1 MSEMPLLFP
10 VLATKLFIPPPRP
23 NAVSRPRLLVRLRE
37 GLDSGHRVTLLSA
50 PAGFG
55 KTTVLSEWIADILR
69 REPGAPVAWLSLDAS
84 DDDPSRFL
92 TYLVAALHRADPAVA
107 ADAHV
112 LPLSSIELTLAAL
125 INDVASA
132 SRAMIVVLDDVHLIE
147 DGSIRAGLVFLIDHL
162 PPNLHLAISSRSD
175 PLLPLARLRAR
186 GELTELRAADLR
198 FTPDEAAAFLNEVM
212 HLDLSPALVAA
223 LETRTEGWIA
233 GLQLAALSMRD
244 RSDVAG
250 FIDGFTGSHRFV
262 IDYLAEEVLHR
273 QPDHVRDFLFN
284 TAILGRLSAS
294 LCAAVTGSADS
305 GEMLAALERDN
316 LFVVPLDDQRK
327 WYRYHH
333 LFADVLKA
341 RLFADGPERLPGLHR
356 RASEWYEQN
365 GLSEDAVAHA
375 LAAGDFGRAARV
387 IESTVPGV
395 RKSRQD
401 ATLLGWLA
409 LLPGDIIG
417 RRPILGVYR
426 AWSLLVSGDV
436 DAVEPLLRDAERV
449 LGATTDDGTPAH
461 DSAAGEELRILPVT
475 IALYRAAVA
484 QARGDVAGTQAQA
497 RRALDLTGPDDHFGR
512 GAAAGFLGLA
522 SWAAGDLG
530 AAVDAFGEVATS
542 LRRSG
547 NMADMLGTT
556 IVMADLL
563 IQQGRLRDAQRACE
577 DALRL
582 ATEQGEPVPQ
592 STADLH
598 VAISELLYERS
609 DLPAAR
615 EQLLTAQ
622 ALAERASLP
631 ENRYRWFVAMSRI
644 DEAEGRLDGALDAL
658 NTAEHLYLRGFFPEV
673 RPLAAMQARL
683 WIKQGRL
690 GEAQG
695 WVDTQRLSAS
705 DAPSYLREYEHLTL
719 AKLSIARHAS
729 DPLAGSLDPTTAML
743 DRLLE
748 AADAGGRTGRV
759 NEILVLQALAHAAAG
774 HADLALRPLAR
785 VLAQSEPE
793 GYVRLFLD
801 EGEPMAA
808 LLRTATAAGI
818 TPAYARRLSEASRQ
832 GHDPQASARPLA
844 GTLSERELHVLR
856 LLATELSGPEI
867 ARELYVSLNTLRTH
881 TRHIF
886 GKLEVTSRA
895 DAIRRAQMLGLV

>member
-1 MSEMPLLFP
+1 MSESPLP
-10 VLATKLFIPPPRP
+10 VLATKLFIPSPRP
-23 NAVSRPRLLVRLRE
+23 NAVSRPRLIARLRE
-37 GLDSGHRVTLLSA
+37 GLRAGHRATLLSA

-55 KTTVLSEWIADILR
+55 KTTVASQWIADTVAGQ
-69 REPGAPVAWLSLDAS
+69 PGARVAWLSLDAS
-84 DDDPSRFL
+84 DNDPSRFL

-107 ADAHV
+107 ADAHA
-112 LPLSSIELTLAAL
+112 LPLSSIEGTMAAL
-125 INDVASA
+125 INDVAA
-132 SRAMIVVLDDVHLIE
+132 AQHPMVLVLDDFHLIE
-147 DGSIRAGLVFLIDHL
+147 DGTIRDGLVFLIDHL
-162 PPNLHLAISSRSD
+162 PPNLHLAILSRSD

-212 HLDLSPALVAA
+212 HLGLSPAHVAA
-223 LETRTEGWIA
+223 LDTRTEGWIA

-244 RSDVAG
+244 RSDVGG
-250 FIDGFTGSHRFV
+250 FIQGFTGSHRFV

-273 QPDHVRDFLFN
+273 QPDHVRAFLFD
-284 TAILGRLSAS
+284 TTILGRLSAP
-294 LCAAVTGSADS
+294 LCDAVTGRSDS

-316 LFVVPLDDQRK
+316 LFVVPLDYRRE

-333 LFADVLKA
+333 LFADVLTA
-341 RLFADGPERLPGLHR
+341 RVLADGPDRVPDLRR
-356 RASEWYEQN
+356 RASEWFERN
-365 GLSEDAVAHA
+365 GLPEDAVAQA

-409 LLPGDIIG
+409 LLPGDVIR
-417 RRPILGVYR
+417 RRPVLGVYR

-436 DAVEPLLRDAERV
+436 DAVEPLLADAERA
-449 LGATTDDGTPAH
+449 LGAPTDDGTPAH

-484 QARGDVAGTQAQA
+484 QARGDVAGTQVQA

-512 GAAAGFLGLA
+512 GAASGFLGLA
-522 SWAAGDLG
+522 SWAVGDLG

-547 NMADMLGTT
+547 NLADMLGTT

-582 ATEQGEPVPQ
+582 AAEQGEPVPQ

-598 VAISELLYERS
+598 VAVSELLRERS

-615 EQLLTAQ
+615 EQLLIGQ
-622 ALAERASLP
+622 ALGERASLP
-631 ENRYRWFVAMSRI
+631 ENRYRWFAAMSRI
-644 DEAEGRLDGALDAL
+644 DEAEGRLDDALDAL
-658 NTAEHLYLRGFFPEV
+658 GAAERLYRPGFFPEV
-673 RPLAAMQARL
+673 RPLAAMKARL

-690 GEAQG
+690 GDAQG
-695 WVDTQRLSAS
+695 WADSQGLATT
-705 DAPSYLREYEHLTL
+705 DAPGYLREFDHLTL
-719 AKLSIARHAS
+719 ARLSIARHTS
-729 DPLAGSLDPTTAML
+729 DPQAGSLDATAALL

-748 AADAGGRTGRV
+748 AADAGGRAGRV
-759 NEILVLQALAHAAAG
+759 NEILVLQTLAHAAAG
-774 HADLALRPLAR
+774 NTDLALRPLAR
-785 VLAQSEPE
+785 ALAQAEPE

-808 LLRTATAAGI
+808 LLRTAADEGI
-818 TPAYARRLSEASRQ
+818 APDYARGLSAAFVRED
-832 GHDPQASARPLA
+832 DPGASARPLA
-844 GTLSERELHVLR
+844 ETLSERELHVLR

-867 ARELYVSLNTLRTH
+867 ARELYVSVNTLRTH

-886 GKLEVTSRA
+886 GKLEVTNRA
-895 DAIRRAQMLGLV
+895 DAIRRAEKLGLV